1 MYIFVFYFKIFCI
14 VKVIHNY
21 PSANWP
27 KLHLI
32 KKKNRLESND
42 TLFQELSP
50 VVNPADD
57 RYEES
62 LISDALPSFYED
74 SAVTQDVATKRE
86 IVALFLFCI
95 M

>member
-1 MYIFVFYFKIFCI
+1 M
-14 VKVIHNY
+14 KVIHNY
-21 PSANWP
+21 SSANWP
-27 KLHLI
+27 KLHLNKKKK

-42 TLFQELSP
+42 TLFPELSP

-57 RYEES
+57 RHEES
-62 LISDALPSFYED
+62 LIWRSRPCFYED
-74 SAVTQDVATKRE
+74 SAVTQDVATQRE